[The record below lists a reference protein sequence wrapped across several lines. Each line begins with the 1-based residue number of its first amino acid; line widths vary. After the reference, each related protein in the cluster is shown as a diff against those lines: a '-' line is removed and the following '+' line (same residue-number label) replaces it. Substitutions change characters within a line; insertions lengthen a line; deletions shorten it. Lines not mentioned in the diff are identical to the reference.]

1 MLDCQRMSGKNKWQP
16 ENTNDKLGGSW
27 GPVRFH
33 ALVASTASLSFA
45 VPSGQTHSDPNGV
58 LFLRRSHNKSLSQ
71 KKKNK
76 HFIFP
81 RKMVENNL
89 ILFVKTFFFRT
100 VQMKFESESLLLQKC
115 KVWPQFSDVL
125 LLSTLRIVEV
135 LLSPSLHDLDL
146 LQAYVDRQ

>member
-1 MLDCQRMSGKNKWQP
+1 MSGKNKWQP

-58 LFLRRSHNKSLSQ
+58 LFLMRSHNKSLSQ

-89 ILFVKTFFFRT
+89 ILFVKTFFFSHCSN
-100 VQMKFESESLLLQKC
+100 E
-115 KVWPQFSDVL
+115 
-125 LLSTLRIVEV
+125 I
-135 LLSPSLHDLDL
+135 
-146 LQAYVDRQ
+146 